1 MSGDSAASAPGRS
14 GGRPGRPVGRKK
26 AGSRWARFLES
37 GLLLQGGVQGSPVI
51 RLFMRWVRR
60 PLLPVMR
67 LWRRNIQLKV
77 VVTTLLMSLGVVLLL
92 GFVVIGQVRNGL
104 LDAKVKAS
112 QSQATGGF
120 AVAKQR
126 ADEAASGTG
135 DDVATVDGRPSQNVS
150 EWMSDLVSSLSS
162 GGQGAFDV
170 VTLPASDEDGAGG
183 RGQRAS
189 GEVDWS
195 RSVPADLRERI
206 GSSTTAAQ
214 SYTRIT
220 YNNAT
225 KDSQPGLAIGKQV
238 NDPNGDPYQLY
249 YLFPLTQEEKSLSLV
264 KGTLATAGLFVVVL
278 LGAIAWLVVRQVVTP
293 VRMAAGI
300 AERLSAGRLQERMK
314 VTGEDDIARLGEAFN
329 KMAQNLQLKISQLED
344 LSRMQRRFVSDVSHE
359 LRTPL
364 TTVRMAADVIHE
376 AREDFDPVTAR
387 SAELL
392 ADQLDRFES
401 LLADLLEIS
410 RFDAG
415 AAALEAEPIDLRDVV
430 RRVVSGAEPLAE
442 RKGTRIRVL
451 GDQQPVV
458 AEADARRVER
468 VLRNLVV
475 NAVEHGEGRDVV
487 VKLAAAGGAV
497 AIAVRDYG
505 VGLKPGEATRVF
517 SRFWRA
523 DPARARTTGGTGL
536 GLSIA
541 LEDARLHGGWLQA
554 WGEPG
559 GGSQFRLTLPRTA
572 DEPLRGSP
580 IPLEPKDSRRNRGLE
595 DAGLPRGGGDGEK
608 RATVPAQSA
617 SGPRPSGQARDPIP
631 PRAPSA
637 APTADP
643 TALPGNGARVVP
655 RPASGTRRQ
664 DDPQTA
670 QEQPARGAGAS
681 DPVGADG
688 HDVARGSSD
697 AVGNGSVSGPAS
709 TTGDGRPSGSAGP
722 SRDQVASGPRD
733 ADRDNGSAGSGRET
747 ESEKADRHGEA
758 FRGR

>member
-14 GGRPGRPVGRKK
+14 GDRPERPVGGKRF
-26 AGSRWARFLES
+26 GTRWRPLFE
-37 GLLLQGGVQGSPVI
+37 GGLLQGGVQGSPVL
-51 RLFMRWVRR
+51 RLFVRWVRR

-120 AVAKQR
+120 AVAKQK
-126 ADEAASGTG
+126 ADEAATGTG
-135 DDVATVDGRPSQNVS
+135 DAAVSADGRQSQNVTS
-150 EWMSDLVSSLSS
+150 WMSDLVESLSS

-170 VTLPASDEDGAGG
+170 VTLPAGDNNSGGG
-183 RGQRAS
+183 RTRAS
-189 GEVDWS
+189 GQVDPTA
-195 RSVPADLRERI
+195 SVPDDLRTRI
-206 GSSTTAAQ
+206 NGNTTAAQ
-214 SYTRIT
+214 SYTRIIYT
-220 YNNAT
+220 DD
-225 KDSQPGLAIGKQV
+225 KESQPALVIGKQV
-238 NDPNGDPYQLY
+238 SDLNNDPYELY

-329 KMAQNLQLKISQLED
+329 KMAQNLQLKIQQLED

-415 AAALEAEPIDLRDVV
+415 AAALEAEPIDLRVVV
-430 RRVVSGAEPLAE
+430 RRVVSGAAPLAE
-442 RKGTRIRVL
+442 RKGTRIRVV
-451 GDQQPVV
+451 GDLQPVV
-458 AEADARRVER
+458 AEADPRRVER

-475 NAVEHGEGRDVV
+475 NAVEHGEGKDVV
-487 VKLAAAGGAV
+487 VKLASAGGAV

-580 IPLEPKDSRRNRGLE
+580 IPLEPKDSRRNRGLGE
-595 DAGLPRGGGDGEK
+595 AGLPSGGEDK
-608 RATVPAQSA
+608 RATVPVQPGGGHGA
-617 SGPRPSGQARDPIP
+617 SL
-631 PRAPSA
+631 APMTQRTA
-637 APTADP
+637 AVAPTADP

-655 RPASGTRRQ
+655 RPAQGVRRQ
-664 DDPQTA
+664 EGRPESGQDD
-670 QEQPARGAGAS
+670 
-681 DPVGADG
+681 GAD
-688 HDVARGSSD
+688 
-697 AVGNGSVSGPAS
+697 
-709 TTGDGRPSGSAGP
+709 
-722 SRDQVASGPRD
+722 
-733 ADRDNGSAGSGRET
+733 
-747 ESEKADRHGEA
+747 ESNKPGEA

>member
-1 MSGDSAASAPGRS
+1 MTRDSAASAPGSEARA
-14 GGRPGRPVGRKK
+14 GRPVGPPP
-26 AGSRWARFLES
+26 AGSRFGRLLEG
-37 GLLLQGGVQGSPVI
+37 GLLHGGVQGSPVL

-120 AVAKQR
+120 TAAKQK
-126 ADEAASGTG
+126 AEEAAGADG
-135 DDVATVDGRPSQNVS
+135 DDSAPADGRPPQNVIQ
-150 EWMSDLVSSLSS
+150 WMSELVKSLSS

-170 VTLPASDEDGAGG
+170 VTLPMGGESGSG
-183 RGQRAS
+183 RGPRAS
-189 GEVDWS
+189 GSVDWAV
-195 RSVPADLRERI
+195 SVPEDLRERI
-206 GSSTTAAQ
+206 DGGTGAAQ
-214 SYTRIT
+214 SYTRIV
-220 YNNAT
+220 YNSDQA
-225 KDSQPGLAIGKQV
+225 SQPGLVIGKQV
-238 NDPNGDPYQLY
+238 NDPNGEPYQLY

-264 KGTLATAGLFVVVL
+264 TGTLATAGLFVVVL

-293 VRMAAGI
+293 VRMAASI

-364 TTVRMAADVIHE
+364 TTVRMAADVIHD
-376 AREDFDPVTAR
+376 ARVDFDPVTAR

-392 ADQLDRFES
+392 ADQLDRFET

-415 AAALEAEPIDLRDVV
+415 AAALEAEPIDLRVVV

-442 RKGTRIRVL
+442 RKGTRISVV

-497 AIAVRDYG
+497 AVGVRDYG

-580 IPLEPKDSRRNRGLE
+580 IPLEPADSRRNRGLQ
-595 DAGLPRGGGDGEK
+595 DAGLDENGVQGAAPRGADKAVG
-608 RATVPAQSA
+608 VPAQA
-617 SGPRPSGQARDPIP
+617 TAGQASHVPARGPIP
-631 PRAPSA
+631 PRSSMT

-655 RPASGTRRQ
+655 RPVSGVRRPDGGPAEGLGRQ
-664 DDPQTA
+664 DT
-670 QEQPARGAGAS
+670 
-681 DPVGADG
+681 
-688 HDVARGSSD
+688 
-697 AVGNGSVSGPAS
+697 GPE
-709 TTGDGRPSGSAGP
+709 DP
-722 SRDQVASGPRD
+722 SRQ
-733 ADRDNGSAGSGRET
+733 
-747 ESEKADRHGEA
+747 GEA
-758 FRGR
+758 SRGR

>member
-1 MSGDSAASAPGRS
+1 MSRDSVASAPGESGVRS
-14 GGRPGRPVGRKK
+14 GRPVGRKMT
-26 AGSRWARFLES
+26 GSGWGRFME
-37 GLLLQGGVQGSPVI
+37 GGLLQGGVQGSPVL

-67 LWRRNIQLKV
+67 LWRRNIQLKI

-120 AVAKQR
+120 SVAKQK
-126 ADEAASGTG
+126 ADAAVTADG
-135 DDVATVDGRPSQNVS
+135 DDGSNADGRPSKNVGQ
-150 EWMSDLVSSLSS
+150 WMSDLVVSLSS

-170 VTLPASDEDGAGG
+170 VTLSSSAAGGGAGLG
-183 RGQRAS
+183 PRYS
-189 GEVDWS
+189 GNVDPTV
-195 RSVPADLRERI
+195 SVPVSLRERLD
-206 GSSTTAAQ
+206 SNTLAAQ
-214 SYTRIT
+214 SYTRVV
-220 YNNAT
+220 Y
-225 KDSQPGLAIGKQV
+225 KDGRPSQPALVIGKQV

-329 KMAQNLQLKISQLED
+329 KMAQNLQLKIQQLED

-376 AREDFDPVTAR
+376 ARVDFDPVTAR

-415 AAALEAEPIDLRDVV
+415 AAALEAEPIDLREVV

-442 RKGTRIRVL
+442 RKGTHIRVI

-475 NAVEHGEGRDVV
+475 NAVEHGDGKDVI
-487 VKLAAAGGAV
+487 VKLASAGGAV

-580 IPLEPKDSRRNRGLE
+580 IPLEPKDSRRNRGLN
-595 DAGLPRGGGDGEK
+595 DAGLPLGGNGK
-608 RATVPAQSA
+608 LATVPVQQQARTSA
-617 SGPRPSGQARDPIP
+617 SSA
-631 PRAPSA
+631 APSRGPIVPRMA
-637 APTADP
+637 GASPTADP
-643 TALPGNGARVVP
+643 TALPGSGSRVVP
-655 RPASGTRRQ
+655 RPSGSVRRQ
-664 DDPQTA
+664 DDAPTDGERTG
-670 QEQPARGAGAS
+670 QERGRDGAE
-681 DPVGADG
+681 PEELG
-688 HDVARGSSD
+688 
-697 AVGNGSVSGPAS
+697 
-709 TTGDGRPSGSAGP
+709 
-722 SRDQVASGPRD
+722 
-733 ADRDNGSAGSGRET
+733 
-747 ESEKADRHGEA
+747 HGEA

>member
-1 MSGDSAASAPGRS
+1 MSKDSAASAPGRS
-14 GGRPGRPVGRKK
+14 GARAGRPVGPRA
-26 AGSRWARFLES
+26 AGSRWGRLLES
-37 GLLLQGGVQGSPVI
+37 GLLQGGVQGSPVF
-51 RLFMRWVRR
+51 RLFMRWIRR

-126 ADEAASGTG
+126 ADEAASGTRE
-135 DDVATVDGRPSQNVS
+135 DPSTVVDGRSSQNVIQ
-150 EWMSDLVSSLSS
+150 WMSDLVSSLSS

-170 VTLPASDEDGAGG
+170 VTLPAGDNSGGG
-183 RGQRAS
+183 RGPRAS
-189 GEVDWS
+189 GGVDPNT
-195 RSVPADLRERI
+195 SVPEALRERVN
-206 GSSTTAAQ
+206 SSPTAAQ
-214 SYTRIT
+214 SYTRIV
-220 YNNAT
+220 YSGG
-225 KDSQPGLAIGKQV
+225 KGSQPALVIGKEV

-329 KMAQNLQLKISQLED
+329 KMAQNLQLKIQQLED

-376 AREDFDPVTAR
+376 ARVDFDPVTAR

-415 AAALEAEPIDLRDVV
+415 AAALEAEPIDLREVV
-430 RRVVSGAEPLAE
+430 RRVVIGAEPLAE
-442 RKGTRIRVL
+442 RKGTRIRVV

-497 AIAVRDYG
+497 AVGVRDYG

-580 IPLEPKDSRRNRGLE
+580 IPLEPKDSRRNRGLD
-595 DAGLPRGGGDGEK
+595 DAGLPRGGVEK
-608 RATVPAQSA
+608 TATVPAQA
-617 SGPRPSGQARDPIP
+617 TGSGQPAARDPIP
-631 PRAPSA
+631 SWPAA
-637 APTADP
+637 VAPTADP
-643 TALPGNGARVVP
+643 TALPGSGARVVP
-655 RPASGTRRQ
+655 RPTGGTAVQAGRPAGGTALSGA
-664 DDPQTA
+664 P
-670 QEQPARGAGAS
+670 GGAS
-681 DPVGADG
+681 D
-688 HDVARGSSD
+688 
-697 AVGNGSVSGPAS
+697 
-709 TTGDGRPSGSAGP
+709 AGP
-722 SRDQVASGPRD
+722 EGSNDQ
-733 ADRDNGSAGSGRET
+733 
-747 ESEKADRHGEA
+747 GEA

>member
-1 MSGDSAASAPGRS
+1 MSRDSAASAPGEP
-14 GGRPGRPVGRKK
+14 GNCQGRPVSPSGRT
-26 AGSRWARFLES
+26 SRFGRLIDG
-37 GLLLQGGVQGSPVI
+37 GLLLQDGVQGSPVL
-51 RLFMRWVRR
+51 RLFTRWVRR

-67 LWRRNIQLKV
+67 LWRRNIQLRV
-77 VVTTLLMSLGVVLLL
+77 VAATLVMSLGVVLLL

-104 LDAKVKAS
+104 LDAKEKAA
-112 QSQATGGF
+112 QIQATGGF
-120 AVAKQR
+120 KAAVDNA
-126 ADEAASGTG
+126 ADSQGAGGS
-135 DDVATVDGRPSQNVS
+135 ATNDSVGRRNAVL
-150 EWMSDLVSSLSS
+150 WRSDLVTQLSS
-162 GGQGAFDV
+162 GGQSAFHV
-170 VTLPASDEDGAGG
+170 VALAAGSDAG
-183 RGQRAS
+183 RGRGPRAS
-189 GEVDWS
+189 GYVDALE
-195 RSVPADLRERI
+195 SVPNELRTQVDRADGAYQSFSRI
-206 GSSTTAAQ
+206 EYVNGGPEPVA
-214 SYTRIT
+214 
-220 YNNAT
+220 
-225 KDSQPGLAIGKQV
+225 GLVIGKRLMDI
-238 NDPNGDPYQLY
+238 NNDPYQLY

-329 KMAQNLQLKISQLED
+329 KMAQNLQLKIQQLED

-376 AREDFDPVTAR
+376 ARVDFDPVTAR

-415 AAALEAEPIDLRDVV
+415 AAALEAEATDLRDVV
-430 RRVVSGAEPLAE
+430 RRVVGGAEPLAE
-442 RKGTRIRVL
+442 AKGGRIRVV
-451 GDQQPVV
+451 GDEQPVV

-475 NAVEHGEGRDVV
+475 NAVEHGDGKDVV
-487 VKLAAAGGAV
+487 VRLGAAGGAV
-497 AIAVRDYG
+497 AVAVRDYG

-517 SRFWRA
+517 NRFWRA

-572 DEPLRGSP
+572 DEALRGSP
-580 IPLEPKDSRRNRGLE
+580 IPLEPEDSRRNRGLNE
-595 DAGLPRGGGDGEK
+595 ARLADGEQGK
-608 RATVPAQSA
+608 QATVPAQS
-617 SGPRPSGQARDPIP
+617 PSE
-631 PRAPSA
+631 RAPVAVPPTASSVLV
-637 APTADP
+637 APPSADP
-643 TALPGNGARVVP
+643 TALPGSGARVVP
-655 RPASGTRRQ
+655 RQVSSPEGLAGGRARHSDSADGGELRGGRSPAEEASTGSAQKSVEAESGTGSEAAAEVEAAESQARAQAQTQAQASG
-664 DDPQTA
+664 
-670 QEQPARGAGAS
+670 EEE
-681 DPVGADG
+681 
-688 HDVARGSSD
+688 
-697 AVGNGSVSGPAS
+697 S
-709 TTGDGRPSGSAGP
+709 T
-722 SRDQVASGPRD
+722 
-733 ADRDNGSAGSGRET
+733 
-747 ESEKADRHGEA
+747 
-758 FRGR
+758 RGR

>member
-1 MSGDSAASAPGRS
+1 MSGDSAASPPGRS
-14 GGRPGRPVGRKK
+14 GGRAERPVGRQKVSR
-26 AGSRWARFLES
+26 AGSGWRQFFE
-37 GLLLQGGVQGSPVI
+37 GGLLQGGVQGSPVL

-77 VVTTLLMSLGVVLLL
+77 VATTLLMSLGVVLLL

-112 QSQATGGF
+112 QSQAAGGF
-120 AVAKQR
+120 AAAKQK
-126 ADEAASGTG
+126 ADMAVSAGG
-135 DDVATVDGRPSQNVS
+135 DDGSAADGRPAQNVTQ
-150 EWMSDLVSSLSS
+150 WMSDLVESLSS

-170 VTLPASDEDGAGG
+170 VTLPIGPAGVDGGG
-183 RGQRAS
+183 GPGPRAS
-189 GEVDWS
+189 GWVDPTA
-195 RSVPADLRERI
+195 SVPEALRKRAD
-206 GSSTTAAQ
+206 GSTLMAQ

-220 YNNAT
+220 YTNGSE
-225 KDSQPGLAIGKQV
+225 SQPALIIGKQV
-238 NDPNGDPYQLY
+238 DDPNGDAYQLY

-329 KMAQNLQLKISQLED
+329 KMALNLQLKIQQLEE

-364 TTVRMAADVIHE
+364 TTVRMAADVIHD
-376 AREDFDPVTAR
+376 ARVDFDPVTAR

-392 ADQLDRFES
+392 ADQLDRFET

-415 AAALEAEPIDLRDVV
+415 AAALEAEPIDLRQVV

-442 RKGTRIRVL
+442 RKGTTVRVV

-475 NAVEHGEGRDVV
+475 NAVEHGEGKDVI

-497 AIAVRDYG
+497 AVAVRDYG

-572 DEPLRGSP
+572 DEHLRGSP
-580 IPLEPKDSRRNRGLE
+580 IPLEPRDSRRHRELN
-595 DAGLPRGGGDGEK
+595 DAGLPYAGGDK
-608 RATVPAQSA
+608 LATVPIQTAATEQRPIA
-617 SGPRPSGQARDPIP
+617 PRLAGTTA
-631 PRAPSA
+631 
-637 APTADP
+637 TADP

-655 RPASGTRRQ
+655 RPVGGARRDGMAGTES
-664 DDPQTA
+664 P
-670 QEQPARGAGAS
+670 
-681 DPVGADG
+681 
-688 HDVARGSSD
+688 SSD
-697 AVGNGSVSGPAS
+697 SVSSDTGPERV
-709 TTGDGRPSGSAGP
+709 DE
-722 SRDQVASGPRD
+722 Q
-733 ADRDNGSAGSGRET
+733 
-747 ESEKADRHGEA
+747 GEA
-758 FRGR
+758 FRGP

>member
-1 MSGDSAASAPGRS
+1 MSEDSAASSPGRT
-14 GGRPGRPVGRKK
+14 GAHAERPVGRKT
-26 AGSRWARFLES
+26 AGSRWGRFFE
-37 GLLLQGGVQGSPVI
+37 GGLLQGGVQGSPVL

-120 AVAKQR
+120 AVAKQKS
-126 ADEAASGTG
+126 DEAGAGTG
-135 DDVATVDGRPSQNVS
+135 DDRAPVDDRTEQNVIQ
-150 EWMSDLVSSLSS
+150 WMSELVESLAS

-170 VTLPASDEDGAGG
+170 VTLPAAGDDSGGG
-183 RGQRAS
+183 RGPRAS
-189 GEVDWS
+189 GDVDWAA
-195 RSVPADLRERI
+195 SVPEDLRERVD
-206 GSSTTAAQ
+206 GSTAAAQ

-220 YNNAT
+220 YDTSSGKA
-225 KDSQPGLAIGKQV
+225 SQPALVIGKQV

-329 KMAQNLQLKISQLED
+329 KMAQNLQLKIQQLED

-364 TTVRMAADVIHE
+364 TTVRMAADVIHD
-376 AREDFDPVTAR
+376 ARVDFDPVTAR

-392 ADQLDRFES
+392 ADQLDRFET

-415 AAALEAEPIDLRDVV
+415 AAALEAEPIDLREVV

-442 RKGTRIRVL
+442 RKGTTVRVV

-475 NAVEHGEGRDVV
+475 NAVEHGEGKDVI

-497 AIAVRDYG
+497 AVAVRDYG

-580 IPLEPKDSRRNRGLE
+580 IPLEPKDSRRNRGLR
-595 DAGLPRGGGDGEK
+595 DAGLPRGDGDK
-608 RATVPAQSA
+608 KATVPAQST
-617 SGPRPSGQARDPIP
+617 GDRTPSRDPIA
-631 PRAPSA
+631 PRLATMAPM
-637 APTADP
+637 ADP
-643 TALPGNGARVVP
+643 TALPGSGARVVP
-655 RPASGTRRQ
+655 RPGSGASGVRR
-664 DDPQTA
+664 PET
-670 QEQPARGAGAS
+670 
-681 DPVGADG
+681 PVGD
-688 HDVARGSSD
+688 
-697 AVGNGSVSGPAS
+697 
-709 TTGDGRPSGSAGP
+709 
-722 SRDQVASGPRD
+722 GPRD
-733 ADRDNGSAGSGRET
+733 GTGSGPDTGPENPSAASAEAASA
-747 ESEKADRHGEA
+747 ESYEQGEA

>member
-1 MSGDSAASAPGRS
+1 MSGDSAASGSGLPGD
-14 GGRPGRPVGRKK
+14 RPKRPVGRTA
-26 AGSRWARFLES
+26 AGARFRRLFEG
-37 GLLLQGGVQGSPVI
+37 GLMQGGVQGSPVL
-51 RLFMRWVRR
+51 RLLLRWVRR

-67 LWRRNIQLKV
+67 LWRRNIQLRV
-77 VVTTLLMSLGVVLLL
+77 VATTLVMSLGVVLLL

-104 LDAKVKAS
+104 LDAKVRAS

-126 ADEAASGTG
+126 ADEAAGTNGTG
-135 DDVATVDGRPSQNVS
+135 TGTTPGTADGGTDDTAGADGRPTQNVIQ
-150 EWMSDLVSSLSS
+150 WMSDLVESLSS
-162 GGQGAFDV
+162 GGAGAFDV
-170 VTLPASDEDGAGG
+170 VTLPVGDDSGGG
-183 RGQRAS
+183 RSPRGS
-189 GEVDWS
+189 GNVNPNS
-195 RSVPADLRERI
+195 SVPADLRERVNS
-206 GSSTTAAQ
+206 GTTAAQ
-214 SYTRIT
+214 SYTRII
-220 YNNAT
+220 YSNG
-225 KDSQPGLAIGKQV
+225 KDSQPALVIGKQV
-238 NDPNGDPYQLY
+238 NDPNGRPYELY

-329 KMAQNLQLKISQLED
+329 KMAQNLQGKIQQLED

-376 AREDFDPVTAR
+376 ARGDFDPVTAR

-415 AAALEAEPIDLRDVV
+415 AAALEAEPIDLREVV
-430 RRVVSGAEPLAE
+430 RRVVGGAEPLAE
-442 RKGTRIRVL
+442 RKGTRIRVV
-451 GDQQPVV
+451 GDLQPVV

-475 NAVEHGEGRDVV
+475 NAVEHGEGKDVIV
-487 VKLAAAGGAV
+487 RLAAAGGAV
-497 AIAVRDYG
+497 AVAVRDYG

-580 IPLEPKDSRRNRGLE
+580 IPLEPKDARRNRHPDDSGT
-595 DAGLPRGGGDGEK
+595 PRAER
-608 RATVPAQSA
+608 RATVPAQQRGGPASA
-617 SGPRPSGQARDPIP
+617 LPAGAPIAPRRP
-631 PRAPSA
+631 A
-637 APTADP
+637 ASPAADP

-655 RPASGTRRQ
+655 RPTGSVRRPEERPAADSAPDAPAVRQ
-664 DDPQTA
+664 EPGQGA
-670 QEQPARGAGAS
+670 GQEQARPG
-681 DPVGADG
+681 D
-688 HDVARGSSD
+688 
-697 AVGNGSVSGPAS
+697 S
-709 TTGDGRPSGSAGP
+709 TEP
-722 SRDQVASGPRD
+722 
-733 ADRDNGSAGSGRET
+733 
-747 ESEKADRHGEA
+747 GEA

>member
-14 GGRPGRPVGRKK
+14 GAGAGRPVGRKA
-26 AGSRWARFLES
+26 AGSRWGRLLED
-37 GLLLQGGVQGSPVI
+37 GLLQGGVQGSPVV

-60 PLLPVMR
+60 PLLPVIR

-126 ADEAASGTG
+126 ADEAAAGTDDDGSG
-135 DDVATVDGRPSQNVS
+135 VDGRPAPNVI
-150 EWMSDLVSSLSS
+150 EWMSNLVSSLSS

-170 VTLPASDEDGAGG
+170 VTLPAGEDSAGG
-183 RGQRAS
+183 RGPRAS
-189 GEVDWS
+189 GFVDPS
-195 RSVPADLRERI
+195 ASVPEDLRERVD
-206 GSSTTAAQ
+206 SSTAAAQ
-214 SYTRIT
+214 SYTRIV
-220 YNNAT
+220 YSNG
-225 KDSQPGLAIGKQV
+225 KESQPALVIGKKV
-238 NDPNGDPYQLY
+238 NDPNGNAYQLY

-329 KMAQNLQLKISQLED
+329 KMAQNLQLKINQLED

-442 RKGTRIRVL
+442 RKGTRIRVV

-475 NAVEHGEGRDVV
+475 NAVEHGEGKDVI

-497 AIAVRDYG
+497 AVAVRDYG

-580 IPLEPKDSRRNRGLE
+580 IPLEPKDSRRNRGLD
-595 DAGLPRGGGDGEK
+595 DAGLPRGEK
-608 RATVPAQSA
+608 TATVPVQPNGKKGAPASRSA
-617 SGPRPSGQARDPIP
+617 IP
-631 PRAPSA
+631 PRLA
-637 APTADP
+637 AVPPTADP

-655 RPASGTRRQ
+655 RPGSGTLRQ
-664 DDPQTA
+664 D
-670 QEQPARGAGAS
+670 GAG
-681 DPVGADG
+681 
-688 HDVARGSSD
+688 RRE
-697 AVGNGSVSGPAS
+697 
-709 TTGDGRPSGSAGP
+709 TGSAGP
-722 SRDQVASGPRD
+722 GGPVGAAWAGDLGGSGAGRAGRPETEREGREERPGRSGGFDGVAGAEGTGGAGGSG
-733 ADRDNGSAGSGRET
+733 GSAGSQQ
-747 ESEKADRHGEA
+747 SDHQGEA

>member
-1 MSGDSAASAPGRS
+1 MSQDSAASQSGRPGA
-14 GGRPGRPVGRKK
+14 RPGRPVGRRT
-26 AGSRWARFLES
+26 GSEWGRRFVEG
-37 GLLLQGGVQGSPVI
+37 GLLHGGVQGSPVL
-51 RLFMRWVRR
+51 RLLLRWVRR
-60 PLLPVMR
+60 PLLPVIR
-67 LWRRNIQLKV
+67 LWRRNIQLRI

-104 LDAKVKAS
+104 LEAKVKAS
-112 QSQATGGF
+112 QSQAVGGF
-120 AVAKQR
+120 TVAGQR
-126 ADEAASGTG
+126 ADSAASAGGGDDNSGTG
-135 DDVATVDGRPSQNVS
+135 NSPVQNVS
-150 EWMSDLVSSLSS
+150 GWMSDLVESLSS

-170 VTLPASDEDGAGG
+170 VTLGTTAVDNDN
-183 RGQRAS
+183 RGLGPRAS
-189 GEVDWS
+189 GGVDPS
-195 RSVPADLRERI
+195 QSVPAALRKRVES
-206 GSSTTAAQ
+206 GTGVSQ
-214 SYTRIT
+214 SYTRIVYT
-220 YNNAT
+220 
-225 KDSQPGLAIGKQV
+225 DSRSPQPALIIGKQV

-264 KGTLATAGLFVVVL
+264 RTTLATAGLFVVVL
-278 LGAIAWLVVRQVVTP
+278 LGAIAWLVVRQVVAP

-329 KMAQNLQLKISQLED
+329 KMAQNLQLKIQQLEE

-376 AREDFDPVTAR
+376 ARVDFDPVTAR

-442 RKGTRIRVL
+442 RKGTRIRVV

-475 NAVEHGEGRDVV
+475 NAVEHGEGEDVV

-497 AIAVRDYG
+497 AVAVRDYG

-572 DEPLRGSP
+572 DEPLRGAP
-580 IPLEPKDSRRNRGLE
+580 IPLEPKDSRRNRGLN
-595 DAGLPRGGGDGEK
+595 DAGGSRGAAEK
-608 RATVPAQSA
+608 AATVPAA
-617 SGPRPSGQARDPIP
+617 PSYDKVPAPRDPIG
-631 PRAPSA
+631 PRTA
-637 APTADP
+637 AVTPTADP
-643 TALPGNGARVVP
+643 TALPGNGARVVS
-655 RPASGTRRQ
+655 RPGGGEQRRDEGTQ
-664 DDPQTA
+664 
-670 QEQPARGAGAS
+670 
-681 DPVGADG
+681 
-688 HDVARGSSD
+688 
-697 AVGNGSVSGPAS
+697 GPAES
-709 TTGDGRPSGSAGP
+709 GDRPGE
-722 SRDQVASGPRD
+722 RDQ
-733 ADRDNGSAGSGRET
+733 
-747 ESEKADRHGEA
+747 GEA

>member
-1 MSGDSAASAPGRS
+1 MSRDSSPAGPGDS
-14 GGRPGRPVGRKK
+14 GGRPGRTVRPSRRS
-26 AGSRWARFLES
+26 AGFSRIVDG
-37 GLLLQGGVQGSPVI
+37 GLLLQGGMQGSPVV
-51 RLFMRWVRR
+51 RLFVRWVRR
-60 PLLPVMR
+60 PLLPALR

-77 VVTTLLMSLGVVLLL
+77 VVTTLLMSLGVVLML
-92 GFVVIGQVRNGL
+92 GFAVMSSVNNGL
-104 LDAKVKAS
+104 LKAKVKAS
-112 QSQATGGF
+112 QSQADGGF
-120 AVAKQR
+120 R
-126 ADEAASGTG
+126 AAQDTANSARQGAARDGGNST
-135 DDVATVDGRPSQNVS
+135 ADGRTGQNAAV
-150 EWMSDLVSSLSS
+150 WMSDLVEQLAS
-162 GGQGAFDV
+162 GGQNAFAV
-170 VTLPASDEDGAGG
+170 VTLSPASTGG
-183 RGQRAS
+183 SGSVRGPRAS
-189 GEVDWS
+189 GGVEPIL
-195 RSVPADLRERI
+195 SVPEELRRRVDE
-206 GSSTTAAQ
+206 GTGAYQ
-214 SYTRIT
+214 SNTRIV
-220 YNNAT
+220 YREG
-225 KDSQPGLAIGKQV
+225 KESQPGLVIGKRLS
-238 NDPNGDPYQLY
+238 DLNGDPYQLY
-249 YLFPLTQEEKSLSLV
+249 YLFPLTQEEESLKLV
-264 KGTLATAGLFVVVL
+264 RGTLATAGLFVVVL

-329 KMAQNLQLKISQLED
+329 KMAQNLQLKIQQLED

-376 AREDFDPVTAR
+376 ARVDFDPVTAR

-415 AAALEAEPIDLRDVV
+415 AAALEAEPIDLREVV
-430 RRVVSGAEPLAE
+430 RRVVGGAEPLAE
-442 RKGTRIRVL
+442 RKGTHIRIV

-475 NAVEHGEGRDVV
+475 NAVEHGEGKDVMV
-487 VKLAAAGGAV
+487 RLAAAGGAV
-497 AIAVRDYG
+497 AVAVRDYG

-572 DEPLRGSP
+572 DEALRGSP
-580 IPLEPKDSRRNRGLE
+580 IPLEPDDSRRHRGLN
-595 DAGLPRGGGDGEK
+595 DAGLPTGGGAK
-608 RATVPAQSA
+608 LATVPAQASA
-617 SGPRPSGQARDPIP
+617 ERMPPSVPA
-631 PRAPSA
+631 RAPVAPRLAQTA
-637 APTADP
+637 AADP

-655 RPASGTRRQ
+655 RRAHETRAPGQGPVQEDAQ
-664 DDPQTA
+664 DDAAEGRRGESTG
-670 QEQPARGAGAS
+670 PARDGAGEAR
-681 DPVGADG
+681 PHPDG
-688 HDVARGSSD
+688 E
-697 AVGNGSVSGPAS
+697 S
-709 TTGDGRPSGSAGP
+709 T
-722 SRDQVASGPRD
+722 RDR
-733 ADRDNGSAGSGRET
+733 
-747 ESEKADRHGEA
+747 
-758 FRGR
+758 

>member
-1 MSGDSAASAPGRS
+1 MSRDSAASAPGNPGS
-14 GGRPGRPVGRKK
+14 GSERPVGPATGR
-26 AGSRWARFLES
+26 GSWLRRVTDG
-37 GLLLQGGVQGSPVI
+37 GLLLKGGMNGSPVL
-51 RLFMRWVRR
+51 RLFTRWVRR
-60 PLLPVMR
+60 PLLPAMR

-92 GFVVIGQVRNGL
+92 GIVVIGSVRNGL
-104 LDAKVKAS
+104 LEAKVKAS
-112 QSQATGGF
+112 QSQAEGGF
-120 AVAKQR
+120 RAAKDK
-126 ADEAASGTG
+126 ADSALAGERDGATGDSRNSGSVQSWGNELVTQLASGG
-135 DDVATVDGRPSQNVS
+135 K
-150 EWMSDLVSSLSS
+150 
-162 GGQGAFDV
+162 GAFDV
-170 VTLPASDEDGAGG
+170 VTLSSSESDSSGRAPRGSGG
-183 RGQRAS
+183 
-189 GEVDWS
+189 VIPD
-195 RSVPADLRERI
+195 RSVPDDLR
-206 GSSTTAAQ
+206 AQ
-214 SYTRIT
+214 VDRMTSASQEYTRII
-220 YNNAT
+220 YENQE
-225 KDSQPGLAIGKQV
+225 SQPGLVIGKRLT
-238 NDPNGDPYQLY
+238 DPEGHAYQLY
-249 YLFPLTQEEKSLSLV
+249 YLFPLTQEEKSLGLV

-293 VRMAAGI
+293 VRMAAGV

-329 KMAQNLQLKISQLED
+329 KMAQNLHLKIQQLED

-376 AREDFDPVTAR
+376 ARVDFDPVTAR

-415 AAALEAEPIDLRDVV
+415 AAALEAEPIDLREVV
-430 RRVVSGAEPLAE
+430 RRVVGGAEPLAE
-442 RKGTRIRVL
+442 RKGTHIRIV
-451 GDQQPVV
+451 GDDQPVV

-475 NAVEHGEGRDVV
+475 NAVEHGEGKDVV
-487 VKLAAAGGAV
+487 VRLAAAGGAV
-497 AIAVRDYG
+497 AVAVRDYG

-580 IPLEPKDSRRNRGLE
+580 IPLEPEDSRRGRAPG
-595 DAGLPRGGGDGEK
+595 AGKKL
-608 RATVPAQSA
+608 ATVPAQVPPVPA
-617 SGPRPSGQARDPIP
+617 KAPIAPRLAQAAVPV
-631 PRAPSA
+631 
-637 APTADP
+637 DP
-643 TALPGNGARVVP
+643 TALPGSGARVVARGVP
-655 RPASGTRRQ
+655 RQPDERDERERERAGDVGPVESVEQPGADESGAWRGDVAVGGR
-664 DDPQTA
+664 TA
-670 QEQPARGAGAS
+670 QGSDERGEGS
-681 DPVGADG
+681 DG
-688 HDVARGSSD
+688 
-697 AVGNGSVSGPAS
+697 
-709 TTGDGRPSGSAGP
+709 
-722 SRDQVASGPRD
+722 
-733 ADRDNGSAGSGRET
+733 GRE
-747 ESEKADRHGEA
+747 
-758 FRGR
+758 

>member
-1 MSGDSAASAPGRS
+1 MSGDSAASAPGGS
-14 GGRPGRPVGRKK
+14 GTRPGRSVGRKA
-26 AGSRWARFLES
+26 AGARLRNLFEG
-37 GLLLQGGVQGSPVI
+37 GLLEGGVQGSPVL
-51 RLFMRWVRR
+51 RLFLRWVRR

-67 LWRRNIQLKV
+67 LWRRNIQLRV
-77 VVTTLLMSLGVVLLL
+77 VATTLVMSLGVVLLL

-120 AVAKQR
+120 AVAKQK
-126 ADEAASGTG
+126 ADEAVGGTGAAGDAGTG
-135 DDVATVDGRPSQNVS
+135 DGTATADGRQSQNVIQ
-150 EWMSDLVSSLSS
+150 WMSDLVESLSS
-162 GGQGAFDV
+162 GGAGAFDV
-170 VTLPASDEDGAGG
+170 VTLPVGDDSGGG
-183 RGQRAS
+183 RSPRGS
-189 GEVDWS
+189 GNVNPTS
-195 RSVPADLRERI
+195 SVPADLRERVN
-206 GSSTTAAQ
+206 GGTTAAQ
-214 SYTRIT
+214 SYTRIV
-220 YNNAT
+220 YSVD
-225 KDSQPGLAIGKQV
+225 KESQPALVIGKQV
-238 NDPNGDPYQLY
+238 NDPNGRPYELY

-329 KMAQNLQLKISQLED
+329 KMAQNLQLKIQQLED

-415 AAALEAEPIDLRDVV
+415 AAALEAEPIDLREVV

-442 RKGTRIRVL
+442 RKGTHIRVV

-458 AEADARRVER
+458 AEADARRLER

-475 NAVEHGEGRDVV
+475 NAVEHGEGKDVV
-487 VKLAAAGGAV
+487 VRLAAAGGAV
-497 AIAVRDYG
+497 AVAVRDYG

-580 IPLEPKDSRRNRGLE
+580 IPLEPKDSRRNRGL
-595 DAGLPRGGGDGEK
+595 DDGGTPRGGAEK
-608 RATVPAQSA
+608 LATVPVQQNGGNASA
-617 SGPRPSGQARDPIP
+617 LP
-631 PRAPSA
+631 PRQGA
-637 APTADP
+637 ATPVADP
-643 TALPGNGARVVP
+643 TALPGNGNGNRVVP
-655 RPASGTRRQ
+655 RPANGGRGPDDRTGAQVPDPRAGGGPEPAGQ
-664 DDPQTA
+664 D
-670 QEQPARGAGAS
+670 
-681 DPVGADG
+681 
-688 HDVARGSSD
+688 
-697 AVGNGSVSGPAS
+697 S
-709 TTGDGRPSGSAGP
+709 TEA
-722 SRDQVASGPRD
+722 
-733 ADRDNGSAGSGRET
+733 
-747 ESEKADRHGEA
+747 GEA